1 MTQKGT
7 RNYNSITNRRRN
19 CDSCKENYLDLADM
33 TMPSRLNILELK
45 MNYEGARGKQPDLDK
60 FDIELRCSGLCRKL
74 RNQGCLWIT
83 CV

>member
-1 MTQKGT
+1 MIKDKLTQKGT

-45 MNYEGARGKQPDLDK
+45 MIYEGANYQISSSILNLGVVDYV
-60 FDIELRCSGLCRKL
+60 G
-74 RNQGCLWIT
+74 N
-83 CV
+83 